1 MRTRSIVA
9 CVIALLLA
17 QSTLAI
23 ARDAFD
29 GKWETVLTPEG
40 GGKEVKD
47 LITFKGSQFT
57 SQEFAKKGFPASAY
71 EEDTRGAGANSASW
85 KASVKS
91 SKPAE
96 GTAEWS
102 GTITAMDMNGE
113 LKVTKGDGTVVNYT
127 LKATKKPEK

>member
-1 MRTRSIVA
+1 MRTRSILAFIVA
-9 CVIALLLA
+9 LVLLQSPLA
-17 QSTLAI
+17 F

-29 GKWETVLTPEG
+29 GKWDAVYTPEG
-40 GGKEVKD
+40 GGKEIKD
-47 LITFKGSQFT
+47 LLTFKGSQFT
-57 SQEFAKKGFPASAY
+57 SEEFAKKGFGASAY

-85 KASVKS
+85 KANVKS
-91 SKPAE
+91 SKAAE

-113 LKVTKGDGTVVNYT
+113 VKVTKGDGTVVNYT